1 VATILVV
8 DDDAN
13 NRLLVQTVLG
23 HAGHRVLEAGD
34 GAAGLALAVAERPD
48 LIMLDLS
55 LPSMSGPQFL
65 RALREDPQT
74 QTLLVALYTASP
86 VTAVLSEFMEIYGVA
101 GVIPKPS
108 EPIVLAG
115 AVERTLEAGRGR
127 DEKKL

>member
-13 NRLLVQTVLG
+13 NRLLVQTVLE
-23 HAGHRVLEAGD
+23 HAGHHVLEAGD
-34 GAAGLALAVAERPD
+34 GAPGLALAASERPD

-101 GVIPKPS
+101 GVIPKPC

-115 AVERTLEAGRGR
+115 AVERALEAGRSR

>member
-13 NRLLVQTVLG
+13 NRLLVRTVLA

-34 GAAGLALAVAERPD
+34 GAPGLALAAAERPD

-74 QTLLVALYTASP
+74 RNLPVALYTASP
-86 VTAVLSEFMEIYGVA
+86 VTPVLKEFMEIYGVA
-101 GVIPKPS
+101 GAIPKPS
-108 EPIVLAG
+108 EPVVLVA
-115 AVERTLEAGRGR
+115 AVERTLELGTGSP
-127 DEKKL
+127 

>member
-1 VATILVV
+1 MATILVV

-13 NRLLVQTVLG
+13 NRLLVRTVLA

-34 GAAGLALAVAERPD
+34 GAPGLALASAERPD

-55 LPSMSGPQFL
+55 LPSMSGPEFL
-65 RALREDPQT
+65 RALRRDPQT

-86 VTAVLSEFMEIYGVA
+86 VTAALSEFMKIYAVA

-115 AVERTLEAGRGR
+115 AVEQTLEAGKSRH
-127 DEKKL
+127 EKK

>member
-1 VATILVV
+1 MATILVV

-13 NRLLVQTVLG
+13 NLLLVRTVLA
-23 HAGHRVLEAGD
+23 HAGHRVLEVGD
-34 GAAGLALAVAERPD
+34 GLPGLALAAAEQPD

-74 QTLLVALYTASP
+74 QTLSVTLYTASP
-86 VTAVLSEFMEIYGVA
+86 VTPVLSEFMEIYGVA

-108 EPIVLAG
+108 EPTVLIG
-115 AVERTLEAGRGR
+115 AVERTLELR
-127 DEKKL
+127 KKSQ